1 MLSNALSLSCG
12 ELWLPALV
20 WPWGWCLTLLNDTN
34 RLEAPPDPHTPPPAT
49 APPSQVISPP
59 SSQASGAGLQ
69 SAGREGR
76 RAGRWKKTGSVS
88 ATNSIFVDSGSI
100 A

>member
-1 MLSNALSLSCG
+1 MLSNDLSLSCG

-49 APPSQVISPP
+49 ASPSQVISPP

-69 SAGREGR
+69 SAGGEGR